1 MGSKAGKLAS
11 LPALVERDARRSDWV
26 GIKACL
32 GIARDKT
39 LWLGG
44 SKAGKLASLPAN
56 SQVCLLWYNAVQDAM
71 VGREQSRQT
80 RKFACF
86 GITRRK
92 RDGWAGSNA
101 GKLASL
107 LALLWRGA
115 RRYGWVGSKASKLA
129 SLPAL
134 VERDARRSGWVGI
147 KACLA
152 CLLASLLACLLQGR
166 FSAPRQLPG
175 FRSLLSGIY
184 VCP

>member
-1 MGSKAGKLAS
+1 
-11 LPALVERDARRSDWV
+11 
-26 GIKACL
+26 
-32 GIARDKT
+32 
-39 LWLGG
+39 
-44 SKAGKLASLPAN
+44 
-56 SQVCLLWYNAVQDAM
+56 M

-134 VERDARRSGWVGI
+134 VERDARLSGWVGI

-175 FRSLLSGIY
+175 FRSLLSGILTSKMY
-184 VCP
+184 RRSLKWPSGLCAAEGVAAGGEAEGDHLGRSRQHDAGGSTGHAEDHGDLQPSAPVRMRAAIGLQSM

>member
-1 MGSKAGKLAS
+1 
-11 LPALVERDARRSDWV
+11 
-26 GIKACL
+26 
-32 GIARDKT
+32 
-39 LWLGG
+39 
-44 SKAGKLASLPAN
+44 
-56 SQVCLLWYNAVQDAM
+56 M

-92 RDGWAGSNA
+92 RDGWAGSSA

-175 FRSLLSGIY
+175 FRSLLSGISMCILC
-184 VCP
+184 VCVYSLFRRATRARAWSATPLLASRSTP

>member
-1 MGSKAGKLAS
+1 
-11 LPALVERDARRSDWV
+11 
-26 GIKACL
+26 
-32 GIARDKT
+32 
-39 LWLGG
+39 
-44 SKAGKLASLPAN
+44 
-56 SQVCLLWYNAVQDAM
+56 M

-129 SLPAL
+129 SLPAF

-175 FRSLLSGIY
+175 FRSLLSGYIYIYTKTRQTHEPECIPRKISQRFLLSTWVNNKNQRLLATIY
-184 VCP
+184 VGYSPR